1 MSANYFSN
9 NVHNKKN
16 GKYNIHIFCFV
27 FFCFSAANSHSHSH
41 SNYNNIH
48 KISQARNINAFCPTT
63 MMNDEEK
70 NPRAFTLSEGR
81 NINACCLTT
90 IVDDDDDDDD
100 DDE

>member
-63 MMNDEEK
+63 MMKK
-70 NPRAFTLSEGR
+70 NSRAFTLSEGR
-81 NINACCLTT
+81 NINASCLS
-90 IVDDDDDDDD
+90 D